1 MLAPVFCRLRIDIHP
16 ADGILHTIGRR
27 SRGAVPM
34 VRMVIVVMGTVP
46 VRAGLIVLMIAVT
59 MTAMAL
65 LPMIVVQRA
74 RRSFGRPLGRQRRR
88 LMVPVSAHGKCSPKN
103 RR

>member
-1 MLAPVFCRLRIDIHP
+1 
-16 ADGILHTIGRR
+16 
-27 SRGAVPM
+27 
-34 VRMVIVVMGTVP
+34 VP
-46 VRAGLIVLMIAVT
+46 VPARLLVLMITVAI
-59 MTAMAL
+59 TAMAL
-65 LPMIVVQRA
+65 LPMIVVQCA